1 MFFPD
6 KVSAEKIIKK
16 YSAPVFVTDRKSLD
30 NQVQL
35 IKKHSLENI
44 KIFYAVKA
52 NYNPSIIK
60 TLKKSGIDGI
70 DAVSPFEIELAK
82 RCGFAKKQIIFTGNN
97 SGDDE
102 LREIFRQG
110 ITPNIGSLSELERF
124 GNMFN
129 GSDISIRFNSGIG
142 AGESKYVVTG
152 GSKSKFG
159 ILEEDIKE
167 VKNIIEKYSLNVIGI
182 HSHIGSGFYKA
193 KVFKRAVR
201 SILKIASN
209 FRNLEFVDLGGGFGV
224 RYDPKATSINL
235 EEFFTAIKNDI
246 KEFVKNNGRPIDVI
260 IEPGKFLVAESTCLL
275 TKVTNIKNNGST
287 VFIGTDTG
295 INHIIRPALYSAYHH
310 IINISNPKASQKKV
324 TIVGNICE
332 SSDVLCKDIKMPLPV
347 EGDILAILTAGAYCA
362 SMSSLYNLRPY
373 APEVLFDN
381 GKITEIRRSLD
392 FNQTLSGLGF
402 SAL

>member
-16 YSAPVFVTDRKSLD
+16 YGTPVFVTDKKSLD

-82 RCGFAKKQIIFTGNN
+82 RCGFTKKQIIFTGNN

-102 LREIFRQG
+102 LREVFRQG

-124 GNMFN
+124 GRMFN
-129 GSDISIRFNSGIG
+129 GSDISIRFNPGIG

-159 ILEEDIKE
+159 ILEGDMRE
-167 VKNIIEKYSLNVIGI
+167 VKNIIGKCGLNVIGI

-193 KVFKRAVR
+193 KIFKNAVR
-201 SILKIASN
+201 AILKIASN
-209 FRNLEFVDLGGGFGV
+209 FKNLEFVDLGGGFGV
-224 RYDPKATSINL
+224 RYDPKSTSINL
-235 EEFFTAIKNDI
+235 EEFFSVIKNDI
-246 KEFVKNNGRPIDVI
+246 KEFVKNNGRPVDVI
-260 IEPGKFLVAESTCLL
+260 IEPGKFLVAESTCIL
-275 TKVTNIKNNGST
+275 TRVTNIKNNGST

-310 IINISNPKASQKKV
+310 VMNISNPMAPQKKV
-324 TIVGNICE
+324 TVVGNICE

-373 APEVLFDN
+373 ATEVLFDN
-381 GKITEIRRSLD
+381 GKITEIRKSLD
-392 FNQTLSGLGF
+392 FNQTISSLGF
-402 SAL
+402 SAI